1 MATSAKEPMKI
12 GIINDLPK
20 NLKKNKKTTHISS
33 YSNTV
38 SVAISSNKMSK
49 KTDNYTFI
57 YDIYL
62 SHLKCIFST
71 FSLTIYSDFLVFL
84 LKVITNFSKK

>member
-49 KTDNYTFI
+49 KR
-57 YDIYL
+57 
-62 SHLKCIFST
+62 
-71 FSLTIYSDFLVFL
+71 TIIL
-84 LKVITNFSKK
+84 LFMTSI